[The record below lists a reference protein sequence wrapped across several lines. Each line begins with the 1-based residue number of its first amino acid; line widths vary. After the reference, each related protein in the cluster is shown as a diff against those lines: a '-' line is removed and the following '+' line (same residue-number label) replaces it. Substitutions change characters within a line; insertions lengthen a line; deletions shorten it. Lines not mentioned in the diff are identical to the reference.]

1 LQKDIN
7 NILTIL
13 LIASF
18 ISPAWATTVL
28 VEAENFDDLDGWVI
42 DQQSMHQMGSP
53 YLLAHGLGIPVKNAT
68 TTINFPLIGT
78 YSVWVRTKNW
88 TAPWNVSGAPGKFRL
103 LVQTKPLETVFGTE
117 GSDWHWQDGGFVEIK
132 KKTVKLTL
140 KDLTGF
146 DGRCDAIVFTNDR
159 GFVPPNQVSRLAEF
173 RRKSLGL
180 SKKPPDAGNFDLV
193 VVGGGIAGTCSS
205 ISAARLGL
213 KVALIQNRSVL
224 GGNNS
229 SEVRVGLSG
238 HINKPPYPALGNIV
252 KEIAPIGHYDLRQ
265 AKKDPNKPY
274 NKMLLEKYAERIG
287 KHNAQPAHFYEDD
300 KKLAVVKAEKNIT
313 LFLNTHAFK
322 VEKEDD
328 RIVAV
333 IAKHTKNSK
342 ELRFPAM
349 LFADCTG
356 DGTIGYLAGADYRY
370 GRESKEQ
377 TSESWAPQQPD
388 NMTMGTSVQWY
399 STEENKPV
407 AFPNCPWALKFTEQ
421 SCQYTDKGEWNWET
435 GFFKHQI
442 NDFESIRDYAFRA
455 VYGNWAF
462 LKNQSKKKA
471 EYANKKLSWV
481 AYIGGKRESRRLL
494 GDIILQQQDIEQNK
508 AYPDAAV
515 TLTWTIDLHYPDPKN
530 SRYFAGEE
538 FRSIAKFKRYPNN
551 AYPMP
556 YRCLYSRNIENLF
569 MAGRNISVT
578 HVALGAVRV
587 QKTTGMMGEVIAMAA
602 SLCKKYNTTPRGV
615 YQNHLDELKKLMK
628 KGIGKTKKYN
638 TN

>member
-1 LQKDIN
+1 
-7 NILTIL
+7 L

-28 VEAENFDDLDGWVI
+28 VEAENFDDLGGWVI
-42 DQQSMHQMGSP
+42 DQQSIDQMGSP
-53 YLLAHGLGIPVKNAT
+53 YLLAHGLGIPVKDAAT
-68 TTINFPLIGT
+68 TVNFPITGT
-78 YSVWVRTKNW
+78 YRVWVRTKDW
-88 TAPWNVSGAPGKFRL
+88 TAPWNVSSAPGKFRL
-103 LVQTKPLETVFGTE
+103 IVQAKPLETIFGTE
-117 GSDWHWQDGGFVEIK
+117 GSKWHWQDGGYVEIK

-140 KDLTGF
+140 NDLTGF
-146 DGRCDAIVFTNDR
+146 EGRCDAILFSNDR
-159 GFVPPNQVSRLAEF
+159 GFIPPNQIKSLAEF
-173 RRKSLGL
+173 RKKSLEL

-213 KVALIQNRSVL
+213 KVALIQDRPVL

-238 HINKPPYPALGNIV
+238 HINKNPYPALGNIV
-252 KEIAPIGHYDLRQ
+252 KEIAPIGLYDLRQ
-265 AKKDPNKPY
+265 AQKDPNKPY

-300 KKLAVVKAEKNIT
+300 KKLAVVKAEKNIA

-322 VEKEDD
+322 VEKEND
-328 RIVAV
+328 RIIAV
-333 IAKHTKNSK
+333 IAKHIRTGK
-342 ELRFPAM
+342 ESRFPAM

-377 TSESWAPQQPD
+377 TSESWAPQKPD

-421 SCQYTDKGEWNWET
+421 SCQYTDKGDWNWET

-442 NDFESIRDYAFRA
+442 NDFESIRDYTFRA

-471 EYANKKLSWV
+471 RYANKKLAWV

-494 GDIILQQQDIEQNK
+494 GDIILHQQDIEQNK
-508 AYPDAAV
+508 PWPDAAV
-515 TLTWTIDLHYPDPKN
+515 TMTWTIDLHYPDPKN
-530 SRYFAGEE
+530 SRYFPGEE
-538 FRSIAKFKRYPNN
+538 FRSIAEFKKYPNN
-551 AYPMP
+551 AYPLP

-602 SLCKKYNTTPRGV
+602 SICKKYNTTPRRV
-615 YQNHLDELKKLMK
+615 YQNQLDELKKLMK
-628 KGIGKTKKYN
+628 KGIGKTKNYA

>member
-1 LQKDIN
+1 M
-7 NILTIL
+7 

-28 VEAENFDDLDGWVI
+28 VEAENFDDLGGWVI
-42 DQQSMHQMGSP
+42 DQQSIDQMGSP
-53 YLLAHGLGIPVKNAT
+53 YLLAHGLGIPVKDAAT
-68 TTINFPLIGT
+68 TVNFPITGT
-78 YSVWVRTKNW
+78 YRVWVRTKDW
-88 TAPWNVSGAPGKFRL
+88 TAPWNVSSAPGKFRL
-103 LVQTKPLETVFGTE
+103 IVQAKPLETIFGTE
-117 GSDWHWQDGGFVEIK
+117 GSKWHWQDGGYVEIK

-140 KDLTGF
+140 NDLTGF
-146 DGRCDAIVFTNDR
+146 EGRCDAILFSNDR
-159 GFVPPNQVSRLAEF
+159 GFIPPNQIKSLAEF
-173 RRKSLGL
+173 RKKSLEL

-213 KVALIQNRSVL
+213 KVALIQDRPVL

-238 HINKPPYPALGNIV
+238 HINKNPYPALGNIV
-252 KEIAPIGHYDLRQ
+252 KEIAPIGLYDLRQ
-265 AKKDPNKPY
+265 AQKDPNKPY

-300 KKLAVVKAEKNIT
+300 KKLAVVKAEKNIA

-322 VEKEDD
+322 VEKEND
-328 RIVAV
+328 RIIAV
-333 IAKHTKNSK
+333 IAKHIRTGK
-342 ELRFPAM
+342 ESRFPAM

-377 TSESWAPQQPD
+377 TSESWAPQKPD

-421 SCQYTDKGEWNWET
+421 SCQYTDKGDWNWET

-442 NDFESIRDYAFRA
+442 NDFESIRDYTFRA

-471 EYANKKLSWV
+471 RYANKKLAWV

-494 GDIILQQQDIEQNK
+494 GDIILHQQDIEQNK
-508 AYPDAAV
+508 PWPDAAV
-515 TLTWTIDLHYPDPKN
+515 TMTWTIDLHYPDPKN
-530 SRYFAGEE
+530 SRYFPGEE
-538 FRSIAKFKRYPNN
+538 FRSIAEFKKYPNN
-551 AYPMP
+551 AYPLP

-602 SLCKKYNTTPRGV
+602 SICKKYNTTPRRV
-615 YQNHLDELKKLMK
+615 YQNQLDELKKLMK
-628 KGIGKTKKYN
+628 KGIGKTKNYA